1 MRQLSDKKF
10 IVTSDL
16 KITSE
21 RNWLLNLLLW
31 PGLSPILGFSLKSFF
46 SFNSHFYIKMSL
58 LYTLL
63 LKSLSASRP
72 KNSVWPV
79 TGLSFPQA
87 PPHFHPCSSFR
98 QKQIWVRVVTVGCPS
113 PIWCPVFLLEV
124 DSISSLFLLL
134 GISSKVSHL
143 PGLWCILE
151 GPPKFLPPEVACFHS
166 FCWLSGLQS
175 FSLTQYQ
182 IMLNYIFDQI

>member
-1 MRQLSDKKF
+1 MWVKMRQLSDKKF

-79 TGLSFPQA
+79 TGLSFPQ
-87 PPHFHPCSSFR
+87 PLLQFHPCIFFSDKNRLFSKNKTR
-98 QKQIWVRVVTVGCPS
+98 QNKQTNKQTKNSENYNRLKEWFNWAVEAYRNCLI
-113 PIWCPVFLLEV
+113 V
-124 DSISSLFLLL
+124 DSKI
-134 GISSKVSHL
+134 
-143 PGLWCILE
+143 
-151 GPPKFLPPEVACFHS
+151 FHR
-166 FCWLSGLQS
+166 
-175 FSLTQYQ
+175 
-182 IMLNYIFDQI
+182 